1 MLMSLETMLLAM
13 GLRLFMA
20 ASKDWAASSGRPRP
34 AFTSPPLSASVI
46 SVSTNTNPPDSS
58 GNLTRSFMI
67 LRLPPLQFIIFP
79 EVVNLGVFHWEIIK
93 GNSEKGGGKKAML
106 L

>member
-1 MLMSLETMLLAM
+1 
-13 GLRLFMA
+13 
-20 ASKDWAASSGRPRP
+20 
-34 AFTSPPLSASVI
+34 
-46 SVSTNTNPPDSS
+46 
-58 GNLTRSFMI
+58 MI